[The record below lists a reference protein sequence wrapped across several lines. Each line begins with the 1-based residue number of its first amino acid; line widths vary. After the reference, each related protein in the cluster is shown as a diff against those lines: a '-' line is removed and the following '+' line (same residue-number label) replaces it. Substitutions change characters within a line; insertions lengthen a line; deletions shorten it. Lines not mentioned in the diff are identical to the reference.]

1 MAFPIELPKAFGL
14 NPLFEWKHA
23 TDRGAG
29 KMSNVSPHQTKL
41 TDFGKENFIEAAL
54 SLQPTALKRA
64 QLPLI

>member
-1 MAFPIELPKAFGL
+1 MAFPLERPKASRL
-14 NPLFEWKHA
+14 NSLFEWKHA

-54 SLQPTALKRA
+54 SLQPTPLKRT
-64 QLPLI
+64 QLLLI